1 MTFAEQAWADAG
13 DDITRIL
20 EHPFVRGLADGT
32 LPWATFERY
41 LCDDAHYLDRYAR
54 VLSLLAAKAP
64 VIADVGV
71 LAEFAA
77 GAAVAER
84 ALHEG
89 RLGDAIASSTPSPTC
104 DAYTGFLW
112 SRATSASAAVG
123 LAAVLP
129 CFTVYAEVGRR
140 LQERQRDDHPYRDW
154 IETYADPS
162 FADASRRC
170 EALADRWAA
179 GDPSSVPAMREA
191 YARAVRYEWRFWD
204 TAWRDAVL

>member
-1 MTFAEQAWADAG
+1 MSFSAQAWEAAQ
-13 DDITRIL
+13 DDIVRIL
-20 EHPFVRGLADGT
+20 ELPFLRDLADGT
-32 LPWATFERY
+32 LPRKTFERY

-54 VLSLLAAKAP
+54 VLAILAAKAP
-64 VIADVGV
+64 TIGDVGT

-77 GAAVAER
+77 GAAVSER

-89 RLGDAIASSTPSPTC
+89 RLREAIASSTPSPTC

-112 SRATSASAAVG
+112 SRAMTAAPAVG

-140 LQERQRDDHPYRDW
+140 LQRWQRADHPYRDW
-154 IETYADPS
+154 LETYADPS
-162 FADASRRC
+162 FADASRAC

-179 GDPSSVPAMREA
+179 ADPSAVPAMREA
-191 YARAVRYEWRFWD
+191 YARAVRYEWQFWD
-204 TAWRDAVL
+204 AAWRG

>member
-1 MTFAEQAWADAG
+1 MSFAEHAWNDAQADVA
-13 DDITRIL
+13 RIL
-20 EHPFVRGLADGT
+20 DHPFVRGLADGT
-32 LPWATFERY
+32 LPWQTFERY

-54 VLSLLAAKAP
+54 VLAVLAAKAP
-64 VIADVGV
+64 AIADVGTV
-71 LAEFAA
+71 AEFAA

-89 RLGDAIASSTPSPTC
+89 QLGEAIASSTPSPTC

-112 SRATSASAAVG
+112 SRAVTAAPGVG

-140 LQERQRDDHPYRDW
+140 LQEWQRDDHPYRDW

-179 GDPSSVPAMREA
+179 ADPSAVPAMREA
-191 YARAVRYEWRFWD
+191 YARAVRYEWQFWD
-204 TAWRDAVL
+204 AAWRNAVL